1 MKRVASVGEA
11 MIELSMSDEN
21 ARVGVA
27 GDTLNTAI
35 YLQRTA
41 PQLTVDYITCL
52 GSDTLS
58 TRIFDFVGHNGLGN
72 SLIKQIPDKTPGLYA
87 INTNT
92 DGERSFIYWR
102 SNSAARDL
110 FMDYDFSVLE
120 SFDVLYLSG
129 ISMAILPHKV
139 RISFLEWLKR
149 SPIELIFDSNY
160 RPHLW
165 DSIGHAQQITSAL
178 WVRADVSLPSI
189 DDEMLLFN
197 ETEDQVCA
205 RFLATAKTG
214 ALKRGEQGPLSL
226 CGKLKS
232 DYKPAKKV
240 VDTTAAGDSFNG
252 GYIGALLSGKS
263 QKEALMSGHKLASK
277 VVQYHGAIIPK

>member
-1 MKRVASVGEA
+1 MGWSSTFDQCAPFWYRKSANAVHLFVFAVCCDLGLLVVWNRTRFRYNSWCRGHYVCRSDYLEKGAIMKRVASVGEA

-27 GDTLNTAI
+27 GDTLNMAI

-52 GSDTLS
+52 GSDTFS

-87 INTNT
+87 INTNM

-178 WVRADVSLPSI
+178 WV
-189 DDEMLLFN
+189 
-197 ETEDQVCA
+197 
-205 RFLATAKTG
+205 
-214 ALKRGEQGPLSL
+214 
-226 CGKLKS
+226 
-232 DYKPAKKV
+232 
-240 VDTTAAGDSFNG
+240 
-252 GYIGALLSGKS
+252 
-263 QKEALMSGHKLASK
+263 
-277 VVQYHGAIIPK
+277 